1 MRAQWPINESVNVKL
16 YLVFGKKKKR
26 KKGKR
31 SSSFTLFCF
40 YFVCIVMFT
49 FCLPRGHREISLN
62 NKVNLLPEKF
72 AFC

>member
-16 YLVFGKKKKR
+16 YLMFKKKKKR

-40 YFVCIVMFT
+40 SFGYIVIFT
-49 FCLPRGHREISLN
+49 FCLPRGHHEISLN
-62 NKVNLLPEKF
+62 NKANLLPEKF

>member
-16 YLVFGKKKKR
+16 YLMFGKKR
-26 KKGKR
+26 KKGER

-40 YFVCIVMFT
+40 SFVYIVIFT
-49 FCLPRGHREISLN
+49 FCLPRGHHEISLN
-62 NKVNLLPEKF
+62 NKANLLLEKF

>member
-16 YLVFGKKKKR
+16 YLMFGKKR
-26 KKGKR
+26 KKGER

-40 YFVCIVMFT
+40 SFVCIVMFT
-49 FCLPRGHREISLN
+49 FCLPRSHHEISLN
-62 NKVNLLPEKF
+62 NKANLLLEKF